1 MNTHFFNQI
10 AQMGITGDLQ
20 LTISKGIEN
29 NLIVS
34 IILQNEQCGDNAK
47 QLIPPL
53 NLRGTAEELDEGF
66 FQQITTPL
74 QTASGLM
81 VNMEAFMKQ
90 LEEVKKQSAMEKEKG
105 EKEKKEQEAKD
116 KKFKEGMAK
125 ANELEKEGKFRDA
138 WMKVPEM
145 TEFPEKANE
154 IRKRKSELSNQF
166 SSTGAYAALTNK
178 LVAATRKMYD
188 RGQGSKVAVVSKTV
202 SKIVNSKK
210 PSTRYRVGLWAKPM
224 VWMRV
229 YLGDRLFDKIVMS
242 QI

>member
-166 SSTGAYAALTNK
+166 SSTG
-178 LVAATRKMYD
+178 LVATE
-188 RGQGSKVAVVSKTV
+188 QPNV
-202 SKIVNSKK
+202 
-210 PSTRYRVGLWAKPM
+210 
-224 VWMRV
+224 
-229 YLGDRLFDKIVMS
+229 
-242 QI
+242 